1 MMKTSLISLAAT
13 LVAGPAL
20 AATINVSSFS
30 NSGYNTAVGSMGHA
44 VSQDFETYG
53 EGNVDAGFA
62 TNVGTFWSLGGTGSG
77 GTVTNAGFAND
88 GSLLAIRDGNVYG
101 RTSST
106 SELTSNSEDDMFLD
120 SNDTFGMIWN
130 VSLGADRMFDR
141 IVFTVTDAAEF
152 GGSLWIGTNGA
163 TTTVMNAANAVR
175 NLIEITFDQSMSS
188 ATVVL
193 SHFNGSGNFTN
204 DGFSIDDIAVSEVPL
219 PASALLLLGGLGGLA
234 AMRRRKA

>member
-1 MMKTSLISLAAT
+1 MKTSLISLAAT
-13 LVAGPAL
+13 VVAGPAL
-20 AATINVSSFS
+20 AATINVSTFS
-30 NSGYNTAVGSMGHA
+30 DTSYNAAVGSMGYV

-53 EGNVDAGFA
+53 EGNVANGFT
-62 TNVGTFWSLGGTGSG
+62 TNVGSFSTLGGTGTG
-77 GTVTNAGFAND
+77 GTVTNAGFNND

-106 SELTSNSEDDMFLD
+106 SDLTSNSDDDMFLD
-120 SNDTFGMIWN
+120 SNDTFGLIWN
-130 VSLGADRMFDR
+130 VSLGAGRMFDR

-152 GGSLWIGTNGA
+152 GGSLWVGTNGA
-163 TTTVMNAANAVR
+163 TTTFMNGANAVR
-175 NLIEITFDQSMSS
+175 NLIEISFDQNVSS

-193 SHFNGSGNFTN
+193 SHFNGTGNFTN